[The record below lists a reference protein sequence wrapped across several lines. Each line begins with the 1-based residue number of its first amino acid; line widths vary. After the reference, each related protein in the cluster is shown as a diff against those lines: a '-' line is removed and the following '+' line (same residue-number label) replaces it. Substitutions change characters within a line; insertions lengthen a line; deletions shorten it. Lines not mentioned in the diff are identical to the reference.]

1 MSRALNVGSKLC
13 QTKRSGLAASE
24 ELNEHIYMA
33 RTSNTERRRCMGL
46 CASNAVK
53 LAHCVDRAL
62 RSKAAWT
69 RFLLC
74 ASLSWLEDCKRL
86 WQRVIE
92 YSKSSL
98 IRTSCYLSTESP
110 SLIHPLITQLTRGV
124 YFLSLLQG
132 LGTNTASLN
141 AHRQAISPEKALV
154 SFTRWRRLHSGCNG
168 SSSTQNSRGS
178 QHISKR
184 PGSSRRGTL
193 LLQTDRY
200 A

>member
-1 MSRALNVGSKLC
+1 
-13 QTKRSGLAASE
+13 
-24 ELNEHIYMA
+24 LNEHLYMA

-46 CASNAVK
+46 CASNASK
-53 LAHCVDRAL
+53 SAHCVDRAL
-62 RSKAAWT
+62 RSRAAWT

-74 ASLSWLEDCKRL
+74 ASLLWLEDCKRS

-92 YSKSSL
+92 YSKFGQ
-98 IRTSCYLSTESP
+98 IRTSCYTSAESSSLS
-110 SLIHPLITQLTRGV
+110 HPPITQLTGGT

-132 LGTNTASLN
+132 LGTSTASLN

-154 SFTRWRRLHSGCNG
+154 SFTLWRRLHSGCNG

-178 QHISKR
+178 QRISKR
-184 PGSSRRGTL
+184 PESSRPGTL